1 MSDASLTANMG
12 RWLIRLVPFLTLL
25 AAVLASHL
33 PLPTVVA
40 QNTMPPL
47 VLSFVFLWAV
57 YRPAWLPISLVFVVG
72 LLMDVL
78 GSVPLG
84 LNAILLVLVYW
95 PVVVQRRVFLREPFP
110 FLWLSFAAILASLE
124 LLRWL
129 FVSLVLLSLAPVGL
143 VLSNLVV
150 GIGLFPII
158 AWAVIRS
165 HHWFTRLDPEAQ

>member
-1 MSDASLTANMG
+1 MSEASWPGNMG
-12 RWLIRLVPFLTLL
+12 RWLIRTLPFLTLL
-25 AAVLASHL
+25 MAVLASHL

-57 YRPAWLPISLVFVVG
+57 YRPNWLPISLVFITG

-84 LNAILLVLVYW
+84 LNAILLILVYW
-95 PVVVQRRVFLREPFP
+95 PVAIQRRVFLREPFP
-110 FLWLSFAAILASLE
+110 FLWVSFAAIVALVE
-124 LLRWL
+124 VLRWL
-129 FVSLVLLSLAPVGL
+129 FVSLIFWSFAPVGL

-150 GIGLFPII
+150 GIGLFPLI
-158 AWAVIRS
+158 AWLVIQGNHR
-165 HHWFTRLDPEAQ
+165 FTRLDPEAP